1 METLRAS
8 GIQSGGQNTMD
19 NTDRMAFAN
28 KLDAYLAKHGHGQ
41 HR

>member
-8 GIQSGGQNTMD
+8 GIQSGGQKTMD

-28 KLDAYLAKHGHGQ
+28 KLDSYLARYVPKS
-41 HR
+41 